1 MRALPNLVSSTTSP
15 CCPWQWNATPPAEV
29 KGKDGKKA
37 RDAWINDPKTVWQVY
52 SLWEGLN
59 ESQRISK
66 PKAGGEG
73 NPPFKCYGLAG
84 DYDAPISDDEL
95 AAGIARLP
103 EQFTPAYFERTLS
116 GNGRALWIFEEPV
129 TVPSRDFAVAFLN
142 HVLSVVKLEMFALGF
157 DRPAFVEPNRYY
169 TNSGDWY
176 EVDAARR
183 IPKGLVQGWVMEVAR
198 KFKWEKH
205 DIVVPLPVVWA
216 ELQKRYPNHNW
227 EGDFIEEAQGPS
239 FFIEG
244 STSPKSAIVKQTG
257 MFTFSAHAAKP
268 FWSWSDLLG
277 ADFVKSYETAA
288 LGKAVEGIWHDGTK
302 YYVKDGPGSWRAFSK
317 EDTREHL
324 VISRG
329 LDGTRDKGAPSQ
341 ADMALEYIRH
351 WQAIDGAAPF
361 AFRPFGVS
369 LQGGAKVLNT
379 HTRKVL
385 APAEQTAVWGPGGNF
400 PWLSSFFEHLF
411 DPKEQLEFF
420 LSWLHR
426 FYASAYESDIQRGQ
440 SVFLIG
446 PPGTGKTLLNQN
458 ILAKLMGGSAE
469 AQSYLLGETSFN
481 SQLFEVALWT
491 VDDSK
496 STTSNAA
503 HSMFSSMVKKLA
515 ANQTFE
521 YHAKFRVPVTV
532 EWLGRVVV
540 TANNDEESMRIVP
553 DLGISNRD
561 KTMLFRTTA
570 KQFPFPSAPQ
580 IERILR
586 AELPHFARY
595 VLDWQIPEHCLGT
608 ARYGVKE
615 YHEPTLLREA
625 ELSSTTNS
633 FWELLDDW
641 HTDWF
646 KTHPKEQV
654 WRGTST
660 QLMKLM
666 SSDDASRSVMKGL
679 DSERFGRKLA
689 GLKSKGYRIEAETE
703 RGNRLWVIHRNL
715 LPETP

>member
-1 MRALPNLVSSTTSP
+1 MRALPNLVSSATSP
-15 CCPWQWNATPPAEV
+15 CTPWLWTASAPAEV
-29 KGKDGKKA
+29 KGKEGKKA
-37 RDAWINDPKTVWQVY
+37 RDAWINNPSTVWQVY

-66 PKAGGEG
+66 AKAGQEG
-73 NPPFKCYGLAG
+73 NPPFKCHGLAG
-84 DYDAPISDDEL
+84 DYDAPMSDEDL
-95 AAGIARLP
+95 QNGLARLP
-103 EQFTPAYFERTLS
+103 EQFQPAYFERTLS
-116 GNGRALWIFEEPV
+116 GNGRLLWLFEEPV

-142 HVLSVVKLEMFALGF
+142 HVASVVKFDMVAVGF

-176 EVDAARR
+176 ELDASRR
-183 IPKGLVQGWVMEVAR
+183 LPKALVQGWVMEVAK
-198 KFKWEKH
+198 KFKWEKQ
-205 DIVVPLPVVWA
+205 DIVVPLPVVWT
-216 ELQKRYPNHNW
+216 ELQKRYPHHGW

-244 STSPKSAIVKQTG
+244 ATSPKSAIVKTTG

-302 YYVKDGPGSWRAFSK
+302 YFAKDGPGSWRAFSK
-317 EDTREHL
+317 EDIREHL

-329 LDGTRDKGAPSQ
+329 LNGARERGQPSQ

-361 AFRPFGVS
+361 AFRPFGVFS
-369 LQGGAKVLNT
+369 VGGPKFLNT
-379 HTRKVL
+379 HTRRVV
-385 APAEQTAVWGPGGNF
+385 APADNSAVWGPAGNF
-400 PWLSSFFEHLF
+400 PWLSAFLDHLF
-411 DPKEQLEFF
+411 DPKDQLEFF
-420 LSWLHR
+420 LSWLAR
-426 FYASAYESDIQRGQ
+426 FYRSAYELDLQRGQ
-440 SVFLIG
+440 SVFIIG

-469 AQSYLLGETSFN
+469 AQSYLLGETNFN

-496 STTSNAA
+496 STTSNNA
-503 HSMFSSMVKKLA
+503 HAMFSSMVKKLA

-521 YHAKFRVPVTV
+521 YHAKFRVPCTV

-540 TANNDEESMRIVP
+540 TANNDEESLRIIP

-561 KTMLFRTTA
+561 KTMLFKTTA
-570 KQFPFPSAPQ
+570 DVFQFPAAPE
-580 IERILR
+580 IERILKR
-586 AELPHFARY
+586 ELPYFARFL
-595 VLDWQIPEHCLGT
+595 LDYQIPEQCVGT

-625 ELSSTTNS
+625 AHSSATNA
-633 FWELLDDW
+633 FWELLSDW
-641 HTDWF
+641 HTEWF
-646 KTHPKEQV
+646 KNHPKESH
-654 WRGTST
+654 WKGTT
-660 QLMKLM
+660 FQLARLLM
-666 SSDDASRSVMKGL
+666 ADEATRSAAKVNG
-679 DSERFGRKLA
+679 DIVGRKLA
-689 GLKSKGYRIEAETE
+689 GLKAKGYRVDAHVEGEDRIWT
-703 RGNRLWVIHRNL
+703 IHRNL
-715 LPETP
+715 R